1 MKRIRPLFC
10 ILLICV
16 MLTGC
21 SFNLATSTSDL
32 ISAVSPFGENAEI
45 KKALDDYLGGGY
57 ILKNPSFG
65 DYITSYNF
73 YDLDNDGEDE
83 AVAFYQ
89 TKDALNTVNMA
100 LIKKYDKRWQVDAV
114 TQGLGTGAYRLD
126 FCDINNDSSLDILVC
141 WNSISNSTNHTF
153 AAYEIIFEDGA
164 YSFSQIGE
172 SKVIN
177 NYTVVDFDSNG
188 KNEILFFEINTG
200 TKTTAKAE
208 LYDLSNNRFN
218 LIGETK
224 LDSRVISYT
233 NIKQEKAENDIRI
246 YADALGSSGDSKLTE
261 IIYYSNSYKS
271 IVSPFYSYSS
281 GITSGT
287 SRSCLVNCEDID
299 SDELIEIPTD
309 DNRDF
314 GDGVVSIDWKIY
326 KNTVLMHKAY
336 SLYVKEDR
344 YTVIIPDEYYDKISA
359 DYDSENREL
368 FVYNENGEPIFSVT
382 PKLKALFDEDEP
394 NGYSIIAR
402 QSGYYYLAKT
412 YEQSSVE
419 IDENMLE
426 KLIIIC

>member
-1 MKRIRPLFC
+1 MIY
-10 ILLICV
+10 
-16 MLTGC
+16 G
-21 SFNLATSTSDL
+21 N
-32 ISAVSPFGENAEI
+32 
-45 KKALDDYLGGGY
+45 
-57 ILKNPSFG
+57 
-65 DYITSYNF
+65 
-73 YDLDNDGEDE
+73 
-83 AVAFYQ
+83 
-89 TKDALNTVNMA
+89 
-100 LIKKYDKRWQVDAV
+100 V
-114 TQGLGTGAYRLD
+114 T
-126 FCDINNDSSLDILVC
+126 
-141 WNSISNSTNHTF
+141 
-153 AAYEIIFEDGA
+153 
-164 YSFSQIGE
+164 
-172 SKVIN
+172 
-177 NYTVVDFDSNG
+177 
-188 KNEILFFEINTG
+188 
-200 TKTTAKAE
+200 
-208 LYDLSNNRFN
+208 
-218 LIGETK
+218 
-224 LDSRVISYT
+224 
-233 NIKQEKAENDIRI
+233 KQEKAENDIRI

-368 FVYNENGEPIFSVT
+368 FVYNENGEPLFSVT